1 MRYCAYNQVL
11 IAAQHLGIDP
21 QPKKRSH
28 VKSSAQQ
35 KAIGHPSSDKRR
47 HRDYLL
53 LAALYPVDG
62 FTTPHTIV

>member
-11 IAAQHLGIDP
+11 ITAQHLGIDP
-21 QPKKRSH
+21 QTKEMSH
-28 VKSSAQQ
+28 IKSSAQQ
-35 KAIGHPSSDKRR
+35 EAIGRPSSDKRR

-53 LAALYPVDG
+53 LAALYSVDG